1 MSRHII
7 TIYIFLSFLCS
18 YQFQNKNIILYPL
31 LFIQLII
38 LGINMFWL
46 SKRKEIKI
54 SNFILIMIWET
65 LFSAAF
71 NFETLGN
78 YLINTILIFNIYLL
92 TKYKWNYMYKNL
104 YYLAIIFNI
113 INVFIYIYSPK
124 IYSVPK
130 IIFGHELSKIQLQE
144 IGVAAMSK
152 IAMYSLFGVVLIR
165 SKLLKMLIA
174 ILSLF
179 ILLVGGK
186 FTAILALLVSLIIYI
201 ITIKFSLFKN
211 KLKYI
216 LKIILITSFS
226 SSFVFYFFIK
236 LLEKLF
242 SVKNI
247 FSGRSVLWIDYIDY
261 IWENKISIFVGN
273 GFFTETKMISYLSHP
288 HNQYLTIIYT
298 LGIFGFIIYYL
309 FFSKNINKII
319 NVVKRYPDLFLLFIT
334 QIIQMCGDDY
344 YILTIE
350 PIGMIFLFL
359 IYNIEYSNKRVV
371 QIGEINE

>member
-1 MSRHII
+1 MSRYII

-46 SKRKEIKI
+46 LKRKEIKI
-54 SNFILIMIWET
+54 SNFILIMICGT

-124 IYSVPK
+124 IYSAPK

-247 FSGRSVLWIDYIDY
+247 FSGRSILWIDYIDY

-288 HNQYLTIIYT
+288 HNQSLTIIYT